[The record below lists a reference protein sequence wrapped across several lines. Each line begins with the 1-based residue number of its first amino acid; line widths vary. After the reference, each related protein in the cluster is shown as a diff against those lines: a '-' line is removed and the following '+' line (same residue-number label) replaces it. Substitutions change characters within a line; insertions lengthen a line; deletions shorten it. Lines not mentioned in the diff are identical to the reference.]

1 MFIAHKN
8 ETSTYI
14 RKAPNCLIHPS
25 AQRDHIVRKTEKII
39 KDSIQVIIHSCN
51 FNIQI
56 SLKEKK
62 SQILCLYED
71 LYHKKCNEGITAVA
85 TMGTHFIIC
94 IIKRI

>member
-39 KDSIQVIIHSCN
+39 KDNIQVIIHSCN
-51 FNIQI
+51 FNMQI

-62 SQILCLYED
+62 KPNFMPL
-71 LYHKKCNEGITAVA
+71 
-85 TMGTHFIIC
+85 
-94 IIKRI
+94 

>member
-1 MFIAHKN
+1 MYIAPKN
-8 ETSTYI
+8 ETSTHI

-62 SQILCLYED
+62 AKFYAIMKIY
-71 LYHKKCNEGITAVA
+71 ITRNAMRA
-85 TMGTHFIIC
+85 
-94 IIKRI
+94 